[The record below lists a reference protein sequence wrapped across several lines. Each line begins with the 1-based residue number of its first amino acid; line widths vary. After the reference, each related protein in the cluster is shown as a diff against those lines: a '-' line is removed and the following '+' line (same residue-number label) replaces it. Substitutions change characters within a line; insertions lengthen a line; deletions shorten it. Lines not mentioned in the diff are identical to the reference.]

1 MKTFVNTLGLM
12 MIGAGL
18 AGCTSN
24 PFAPPNTSINP
35 KIQNELATSAAKA
48 QAQVAPPPKE
58 VTDELFEPLKIEP
71 PKALAKR
78 VEPRFDLVVN
88 KAPAAQVLMGIVSGS
103 PYSIALSPELK
114 GEISINLRDVTLFE
128 ALNALRDL
136 YGYEYKMS
144 GKQIFV
150 EPQTIQT
157 RVFQVNYITGSRRG
171 TSATRVTSGTASGS
185 GAGGAAGV
193 AGQAAAM
200 TGAGTGTSSGTGT
213 GAVGAT
219 GASNLQVYASDV
231 SMRTNND
238 FWEEIAASLSSLI
251 GEENGRKIVVNAQSG
266 LIMVRAMPKEIRQ
279 VEKFLSLMQV
289 TVDRQVILEAKII
302 KVQLNRNSQQGI
314 NWAAARTWGGHDYTF
329 GNVSGNTSLGGNV
342 TPNSSGALSSG
353 STITRTIN
361 DDGTV
366 TELVNSVALSNS
378 APVAIGGSMF
388 ALAVAGKNFSALL
401 NFLETQGS
409 VEVLSSPRIATI
421 NNQKAVL
428 KVGNDAFYV
437 TNVKTNVTTT
447 TGGAIVTPD
456 IQLQPYFSGI
466 SLDVTPQIDKD
477 DNITLHVHPFIS
489 DVTQVN
495 RTVTLSSANGG
506 TYTIPTAS
514 SNINETDSIV
524 RTRDGSVIAIG
535 GLMSESVDN
544 SRSKVPGLGDV
555 KFLGNLFRQKD
566 QSSIKSELVILLK
579 STVVRS
585 GESWAK
591 DMLDSQDRIEKLK
604 EDSNF

>member
-1 MKTFVNTLGLM
+1 MKTLVNTLGVM

-24 PFAPPNTSINP
+24 PFAPTNPSINP

-48 QAQVAPPPKE
+48 QTQVSPPPKE
-58 VTDELFEPLKIEP
+58 ITDELFEPLKIEP

-114 GEISINLRDVTLFE
+114 GDISINLRDVTLFE

-157 RVFQVNYITGSRRG
+157 RVFQVNYITGARRG

-200 TGAGTGTSSGTGT
+200 TGSGTSTGSTGNTSGSGTS
-213 GAVGAT
+213 

-251 GEENGRKIVVNAQSG
+251 GEESGRKVIINAQSG
-266 LIMVRAMPKEIRQ
+266 LIMVKAMPKEIRQ

-314 NWAAARTWGGHDYTF
+314 NWAAARHTRGRDVTF
-329 GNVSGNTSLGGNV
+329 GNINGNASLSETGDLTNGTV
-342 TPNSSGALSSG
+342 TTTEPGALS
-353 STITRTIN
+353 N
-361 DDGTV
+361 
-366 TELVNSVALSNS
+366 NSVTSL
-378 APVAIGGSMF
+378 GGSMF
-388 ALAVAGKNFSALL
+388 ALAVQGKGFSALL
-401 NFLETQGS
+401 NFLETQGN

-489 DVTQVN
+489 EVTQVN

-524 RTRDGSVIAIG
+524 RTKDGSVIAIG
-535 GLMSESVDN
+535 GLMQESVDN
-544 SRSKVPGLGDV
+544 TRTKVPGLGDV
-555 KFLGNLFRQKD
+555 KYLGNLFRQKD
-566 QSSIKSELVILLK
+566 QSSIKTELVILLK

-585 GESWAK
+585 GESWAQ
-591 DMLDSQDRIEKLK
+591 DMLDSQDRVEKLK
-604 EDSNF
+604 SDSSF

>member
-1 MKTFVNTLGLM
+1 MKTLVNTLGLM
-12 MIGAGL
+12 IIGTGL
-18 AGCTSN
+18 VGCTSN
-24 PFAPPNTSINP
+24 PFAPTNPSINP
-35 KIQNELATSAAKA
+35 KIQNELAASAAKA
-48 QAQVAPPPKE
+48 QAQVSPPPKE
-58 VTDELFEPLKIEP
+58 ITDELFEPLKIEP

-136 YGYEYKMS
+136 YGYEYKMN

-157 RVFQVNYITGSRRG
+157 RVFQVNYITGARKG

-200 TGAGTGTSSGTGT
+200 TGSGTGT
-213 GAVGAT
+213 GSTGNT
-219 GASNLQVYASDV
+219 SGSGSSGASNLQVYASDV

-238 FWEEIAASLSSLI
+238 FWDEIAGSLSSLI
-251 GEENGRKIVVNAQSG
+251 GEENGRKVVINAQSG
-266 LIMVRAMPKEIRQ
+266 LIMVKAMPKEIRQ

-314 NWAAARTWGGHDYTF
+314 NWAAARHTRGRDVTF
-329 GNVSGNTSLGGNV
+329 GNINGNASLSETGDLTNGVV
-342 TPNSSGALSSG
+342 TTTEPGALS
-353 STITRTIN
+353 N
-361 DDGTV
+361 
-366 TELVNSVALSNS
+366 NSVTSL
-378 APVAIGGSMF
+378 GGSMF
-388 ALAVAGKNFSALL
+388 ALAVQGKGFSALL
-401 NFLETQGS
+401 NFLETQGN

-466 SLDVTPQIDKD
+466 SLDVTPQIDRD
-477 DNITLHVHPFIS
+477 DNIILHVHPFIS

-524 RTRDGSVIAIG
+524 RTKDGSVIAIG
-535 GLMSESVDN
+535 GLMSETVDN
-544 SRSKVPGLGDV
+544 TRTKVPGLGDV

-566 QSSIKSELVILLK
+566 QASTKTELVILLK

-585 GESWAK
+585 GENWAQ
-591 DMLDSQDRIEKLK
+591 DMLESQERVDKLK
-604 EDSNF
+604 SDTTF

>member
-12 MIGAGL
+12 IIGTGL
-18 AGCTSN
+18 VGCTSN
-24 PFAPPNTSINP
+24 PFAPVNTSINS
-35 KIQNELATSAAKA
+35 KIQNELATSAAKT
-48 QAQVAPPPKE
+48 QAQVTPPPKE
-58 VTDELFEPLKIEP
+58 ITDELFEPLKIEP
-71 PKALAKR
+71 PKVLAKR

-114 GEISINLRDVTLFE
+114 GEITINLRDVTLFE

-136 YGYEYKMS
+136 YGYEYKMN

-150 EPQTIQT
+150 EPQTLQT
-157 RVFQVNYITGSRRG
+157 RVFQVNYITGARKG

-193 AGQAAAM
+193 ASQAAATTGAA
-200 TGAGTGTSSGTGT
+200 TGAGTGAA
-213 GAVGAT
+213 GAS

-238 FWEEIAASLSSLI
+238 FWEEIAGSLNSLV
-251 GEENGRKIVVNAQSG
+251 GEESGRKVVINAQSG
-266 LIMVRAMPKEIRQ
+266 LIMVKAMPKEIRQ

-314 NWAAARTWGGHDYTF
+314 NWAAMRTWGGHDYTF
-329 GNVSGNTSLGGNV
+329 GNVSGNTTLGSTV
-342 TPNSSGALSSG
+342 LPNSTGSLSSG
-353 STITRTIN
+353 T
-361 DDGTV
+361 TV
-366 TELVNSVALSNS
+366 TTDASGNLVSQSVALANAS
-378 APVAIGGSMF
+378 PVAIGGSMF

-401 NFLETQGS
+401 NFLETQGN

-466 SLDVTPQIDKD
+466 SLDVTPQIDKE

-524 RTRDGSVIAIG
+524 RTRDGNVIAIG
-535 GLMSESVDN
+535 GLMSESIDN

-555 KFLGNLFRQKD
+555 KFLGSLFRQKD
-566 QSSIKSELVILLK
+566 QSSIKTELVILLK

-591 DMLDSQDRIEKLK
+591 DMLESQDRIDKIK
-604 EDSNF
+604 GDSDF

>member
-150 EPQTIQT
+150 EPQTLQT
-157 RVFQVNYITGSRRG
+157 RVFQVNYITGARRG

-200 TGAGTGTSSGTGT
+200 TGSGTGSGTGT
-213 GAVGAT
+213 GTAAGSGSS

-238 FWEEIAASLSSLI
+238 FWDEVAGSLSSLI
-251 GEENGRKIVVNAQSG
+251 GEENGRKVVINAQSG
-266 LIMVRAMPKEIRQ
+266 LIMVKAMPKEIRQ

-314 NWAAARTWGGHDYTF
+314 NWAAARHTRGRDVTF
-329 GNVSGNTSLGGNV
+329 GNINGNASLSETGDLTNGTV
-342 TPNSSGALSSG
+342 TTTEPGALS
-353 STITRTIN
+353 N
-361 DDGTV
+361 NAV
-366 TELVNSVALSNS
+366 TSL
-378 APVAIGGSMF
+378 GGSMF
-388 ALAVAGKNFSALL
+388 ALAVQGKGFSALL
-401 NFLETQGS
+401 NFLETQGN

-466 SLDVTPQIDKD
+466 SLDVTPQIDRD
-477 DNITLHVHPFIS
+477 DNIILHVHPFIS

-535 GLMSESVDN
+535 GLMSETVDN
-544 SRSKVPGLGDV
+544 TRTKVPGLGDV

-566 QSSIKSELVILLK
+566 LASTKTELVILLK

-585 GESWAK
+585 GESWAQ
-591 DMLDSQDRIEKLK
+591 DMLDSQDRVDKLK
-604 EDSNF
+604 SDTSF

>member
-1 MKTFVNTLGLM
+1 MKTLVKTLVGM

-18 AGCTSN
+18 TACTTNPMAPSN
-24 PFAPPNTSINP
+24 PTIKP
-35 KIQNELATSAAKA
+35 KLQNELSSAAAKA
-48 QAQVAPPPKE
+48 QAQVAAPPKE
-58 VTDELFEPLKIEP
+58 VSDELFEPLKIEP

-114 GEISINLRDVTLFE
+114 GEITINLRDVTLFD

-136 YGYEYKMS
+136 YGYEYKMN

-150 EPQTIQT
+150 EPQTLQT

-185 GAGGAAGV
+185 GAGGAVGV
-193 AGQAAAM
+193 AGQAAAA
-200 TGAGTGTSSGTGT
+200 TGAGAAPT

-238 FWEEIAASLSSLI
+238 FWDDIAGSLGSLI
-251 GEENGRKIVVNAQSG
+251 GEENGRKVVINPQSG
-266 LIMVRAMPKEIRQ
+266 LIMVKAMPKEIRQ

-302 KVQLNRNSQQGI
+302 KVQLNRSSQQGI

-329 GNVSGNTSLGGNV
+329 GNVNGNTSLGTTGTLTNGV
-342 TPNSSGALSSG
+342 ISSTGEG
-353 STITRTIN
+353 
-361 DDGTV
+361 
-366 TELVNSVALSNS
+366 ALSNS
-378 APVAIGGSMF
+378 LPVSIGGSMF
-388 ALAVAGKNFSALL
+388 ALAVQGKNFSALL
-401 NFLETQGS
+401 NFLETQGN

-477 DNITLHVHPFIS
+477 DNIVLHVHPFIS

-524 RTRDGSVIAIG
+524 RTKDGSVIAIG

-544 SRSKVPGLGDV
+544 TRSKVPGLGDV
-555 KFLGNLFRQKD
+555 KFLGSLFRQKD
-566 QSSIKSELVILLK
+566 QTSTKTELVILLK

-585 GESWAK
+585 GDNWAQ
-591 DMLDSQDRIEKLK
+591 DMLDSQDRIEKIK
-604 EDSNF
+604 ADSAF

>member
-1 MKTFVNTLGLM
+1 MKTLVNTLGVM

-24 PFAPPNTSINP
+24 PFAPTNTSINP
-35 KIQNELATSAAKA
+35 KIQNELATAAAKA
-48 QAQVAPPPKE
+48 QTQVSPPPKE
-58 VTDELFEPLKIEP
+58 ITDELFEPLKIEP

-114 GEISINLRDVTLFE
+114 GDISINLRDVTLFE

-136 YGYEYKMS
+136 YGYEYKMN

-157 RVFQVNYITGSRRG
+157 RVFQVNYITGARKG

-200 TGAGTGTSSGTGT
+200 TGSTGTGTGT
-213 GAVGAT
+213 GAVGNS

-251 GEENGRKIVVNAQSG
+251 GEESGRKVIINAQSG
-266 LIMVRAMPKEIRQ
+266 LIMVKAMPKEIRQ

-314 NWAAARTWGGHDYTF
+314 NWAAARHTRGRDVTF
-329 GNVSGNTSLGGNV
+329 GNINGNASLSETGDLTNGVVTTTEPGALTNNAVTSL
-342 TPNSSGALSSG
+342 
-353 STITRTIN
+353 
-361 DDGTV
+361 
-366 TELVNSVALSNS
+366 
-378 APVAIGGSMF
+378 GGSMF
-388 ALAVAGKNFSALL
+388 ALAVQGKGFSALL
-401 NFLETQGS
+401 NFLETQGN

-524 RTRDGSVIAIG
+524 RTKDGSVIAIG
-535 GLMSESVDN
+535 GLMSETVDN
-544 SRSKVPGLGDV
+544 TRTKVPGLGDV
-555 KFLGNLFRQKD
+555 KFLGGLFRQKD
-566 QSSIKSELVILLK
+566 LASVKTELVILLK

-585 GESWAK
+585 GESWAQ
-591 DMLDSQDRIEKLK
+591 DMLDSQDRVEKLK
-604 EDSNF
+604 SDSSF

>member
-1 MKTFVNTLGLM
+1 MKTLVNTLGVM

-18 AGCTSN
+18 AGCNSN
-24 PFAPPNTSINP
+24 PFAPTNPSINP

-48 QAQVAPPPKE
+48 QTQVSPPPKE
-58 VTDELFEPLKIEP
+58 ITDELFEPLKIEP

-114 GEISINLRDVTLFE
+114 GDISINLRDVTLFE

-136 YGYEYKMS
+136 YGYEYKMN

-157 RVFQVNYITGSRRG
+157 RVFQVNYITGARKG

-200 TGAGTGTSSGTGT
+200 TGSTGTGTGTGT
-213 GAVGAT
+213 GAVGT
-219 GASNLQVYASDV
+219 SGASNLQVYASDV

-251 GEENGRKIVVNAQSG
+251 GEESGRKVIINAQSG
-266 LIMVRAMPKEIRQ
+266 LIMVKAMPKEIRQ

-314 NWAAARTWGGHDYTF
+314 NWAAMRTWGGHDYTF

-342 TPNSSGALSSG
+342 TPNSSGALTSG

-366 TELVNSVALSNS
+366 SELVNSVALSNS

-466 SLDVTPQIDKD
+466 SLDVTPQIDKN

-489 DVTQVN
+489 EVTQVN

-535 GLMSESVDN
+535 GLMQESVDN

-566 QSSIKSELVILLK
+566 LASVKTELVILLK

-585 GESWAK
+585 GESWAQ

-604 EDSNF
+604 GDSSF

>member
-1 MKTFVNTLGLM
+1 MKTFVNTLGVM

-24 PFAPPNTSINP
+24 PFAPTNPSIQP
-35 KIQNELATSAAKA
+35 KIQNELATAAAKA
-48 QAQVAPPPKE
+48 QAQLAPPPKE

-88 KAPAAQVLMGIVSGS
+88 KAPASQVLMGIVSGS

-114 GEISINLRDVTLFE
+114 GEITINLRDVTLFE

-136 YGYEYKMS
+136 YGYEYKMN

-150 EPQTIQT
+150 EPQTLQT

-171 TSATRVTSGTASGS
+171 SSATRVTSGTASGS

-200 TGAGTGTSSGTGT
+200 NGAMGVGSGSTGTGTPGTS
-213 GAVGAT
+213 

-238 FWEEIAASLSSLI
+238 FWDEIASSLSNLI
-251 GEENGRKIVVNAQSG
+251 GEENGRKVVINSQSG
-266 LIMVRAMPKEIRQ
+266 LIMVKAMPKEIRQ

-314 NWAAARTWGGHDYTF
+314 NWAAARNIRGRDYTF
-329 GNVSGNTSLGGNV
+329 GNVNGNTTLGETGTLTNG
-342 TPNSSGALSSG
+342 TLTSTGPGALA
-353 STITRTIN
+353 
-361 DDGTV
+361 
-366 TELVNSVALSNS
+366 NSD
-378 APVAIGGSMF
+378 PVSIGGSMF
-388 ALAVAGKNFSALL
+388 ALAVQGKNFSALL
-401 NFLETQGS
+401 NFLETQGN

-437 TNVKTNVTTT
+437 TNVRTNVTTT
-447 TGGAIVTPD
+447 TGGAVVTPD

-524 RTRDGSVIAIG
+524 RTRDGNVIAIG

-544 SRSKVPGLGDV
+544 TRTKVPGLGDV

-566 QSSIKSELVILLK
+566 QSSTKTELVILLK

-585 GESWAK
+585 GESWAQ
-591 DMLDSQDRIEKLK
+591 DMLDSQDRVEKLK
-604 EDSNF
+604 TDSAF

>member
-1 MKTFVNTLGLM
+1 MKTFLNTLGVM
-12 MIGAGL
+12 VIGAGL
-18 AGCTSN
+18 TGCTSN
-24 PFAPPNTSINP
+24 PFAPPNSSINP

-48 QAQVAPPPKE
+48 QAQVTPPPKE

-136 YGYEYKMS
+136 YGYEYKMN

-150 EPQTIQT
+150 EPQTLQT
-157 RVFQVNYITGSRRG
+157 RVFQVNYIMGARRG

-200 TGAGTGTSSGTGT
+200 NISGSGSGTGT
-213 GAVGAT
+213 GTAT
-219 GASNLQVYASDV
+219 GNGTSGASNLQVYASDV

-238 FWEEIAASLSSLI
+238 FWDEIAGSLSGLI
-251 GEENGRKIVVNAQSG
+251 GEENGRKVIINAQSG
-266 LIMVRAMPKEIRQ
+266 LIMVKAMPKEIRQ

-314 NWAAARTWGGHDYTF
+314 NWAFLRKGARDVTF
-329 GNVSGNTSLGGNV
+329 GNVNGNTSLGTTG
-342 TPNSSGALSSG
+342 
-353 STITRTIN
+353 TIT
-361 DDGTV
+361 DGTV
-366 TELVNSVALSNS
+366 SSTAPGFLSNS
-378 APVAIGGSMF
+378 SPIPLGGSAF
-388 ALAVAGKNFSALL
+388 ALAVQGGNFSALL
-401 NFLETQGS
+401 TFLETQGN

-477 DNITLHVHPFIS
+477 DNIILHVHPFVS

-544 SRSKVPGLGDV
+544 TRTKVPGLGDV
-555 KFLGNLFRQKD
+555 KLLGNLFRQKD
-566 QSSIKSELVILLK
+566 LSSTKTELVILLK

-585 GESWAK
+585 GENWAQ
-591 DMLDSQDRIEKLK
+591 DMLESQDRVDKLK
-604 EDSNF
+604 ADTAF

>member
-1 MKTFVNTLGLM
+1 MKTCLNTLGVM
-12 MIGAGL
+12 MISAGL
-18 AGCTSN
+18 VGCTSN
-24 PFAPPNTSINP
+24 PFAPPNSSINP

-48 QAQVAPPPKE
+48 QAQVIPPPKE

-71 PKALAKR
+71 PKTLAKR

-136 YGYEYKMS
+136 YGYEYKMN

-150 EPQTIQT
+150 EPQTLQT
-157 RVFQVNYITGSRRG
+157 RVFQVNYITGARRG

-200 TGAGTGTSSGTGT
+200 TGSGSTAGTN
-213 GAVGAT
+213 GAGAS

-238 FWEEIAASLSSLI
+238 FWDEVAGSLTSLI
-251 GEENGRKIVVNAQSG
+251 GEENGRKVIINPQSG
-266 LIMVRAMPKEIRQ
+266 LIMVKAMPKEIRQ

-314 NWAAARTWGGHDYTF
+314 NWAFLRKGARDVTF
-329 GNVSGNTSLGGNV
+329 GNVNGNTSLGTTGTV
-342 TPNSSGALSSG
+342 T
-353 STITRTIN
+353 
-361 DDGTV
+361 DGTV
-366 TELVNSVALSNS
+366 SSTAPGFLANSSPIPL
-378 APVAIGGSMF
+378 GGAAF
-388 ALAVAGKNFSALL
+388 ALAVQGGNFSALL
-401 NFLETQGS
+401 TFLETQGN

-477 DNITLHVHPFIS
+477 DNIILHVHPFVS

-544 SRSKVPGLGDV
+544 TRTKVPGLGDV

-566 QSSIKSELVILLK
+566 LSSTKTELVILLK

-585 GESWAK
+585 ADNWAQ
-591 DMLDSQDRIEKLK
+591 DMLESQDRVDKLK
-604 EDSNF
+604 ADTTF

>member
-1 MKTFVNTLGLM
+1 MKTLVNTLGVM

-24 PFAPPNTSINP
+24 PFAPTNPSINP

-48 QAQVAPPPKE
+48 QAQVSPPPKE
-58 VTDELFEPLKIEP
+58 ITDELFEPLKIEP

-114 GEISINLRDVTLFE
+114 GDISINLRDVTLFE

-157 RVFQVNYITGSRRG
+157 RVFQVNYITGARRG

-200 TGAGTGTSSGTGT
+200 TGSGTSTGSTGNTSGSGTS
-213 GAVGAT
+213 

-251 GEENGRKIVVNAQSG
+251 GEESGRKVIINAQSG
-266 LIMVRAMPKEIRQ
+266 LIMVKAMPKEIRQ

-314 NWAAARTWGGHDYTF
+314 NWAAARHTRGRDVTF
-329 GNVSGNTSLGGNV
+329 GNINGNASLSETGDLTNGTV
-342 TPNSSGALSSG
+342 TTTEPGALS
-353 STITRTIN
+353 N
-361 DDGTV
+361 
-366 TELVNSVALSNS
+366 NSVTSL
-378 APVAIGGSMF
+378 GGSMF
-388 ALAVAGKNFSALL
+388 ALAVQGKGFSALL
-401 NFLETQGS
+401 NFLETQGN

-489 DVTQVN
+489 EVTQVN

-524 RTRDGSVIAIG
+524 RTKDGSVIAIG
-535 GLMSESVDN
+535 GLMQESVDN
-544 SRSKVPGLGDV
+544 TRTKVPGLGDV
-555 KFLGNLFRQKD
+555 KYLGNLFRQKD
-566 QSSIKSELVILLK
+566 QSSIKTELVILLK

-585 GESWAK
+585 GESWAQ
-591 DMLDSQDRIEKLK
+591 DMLDSQDRVEKLK
-604 EDSNF
+604 SDSSF

>member
-1 MKTFVNTLGLM
+1 MKTFLNTLGVM

-18 AGCTSN
+18 TGCTSN
-24 PFAPPNTSINP
+24 PFAPPNSSINP

-48 QAQVAPPPKE
+48 QAQVTPPPKE

-136 YGYEYKMS
+136 YGYEYKMN

-150 EPQTIQT
+150 EPQTLQT
-157 RVFQVNYITGSRRG
+157 RVFQVNYITGARRG

-200 TGAGTGTSSGTGT
+200 NISGSGSGTGT
-213 GAVGAT
+213 GTAT
-219 GASNLQVYASDV
+219 GNGTSGASNLQVYASDV

-238 FWEEIAASLSSLI
+238 FWDEIAGSLSGLI
-251 GEENGRKIVVNAQSG
+251 GEENGRKVIINAQSG
-266 LIMVRAMPKEIRQ
+266 LIMVKAMPKEIRQ

-302 KVQLNRNSQQGI
+302 KVQLNRRSQQGI
-314 NWAAARTWGGHDYTF
+314 NWAFLRNGARDVTF
-329 GNVSGNTSLGGNV
+329 GNVNGNTSLGTTG
-342 TPNSSGALSSG
+342 
-353 STITRTIN
+353 TIT
-361 DDGTV
+361 DGTV
-366 TELVNSVALSNS
+366 SSTAPGFLSNS
-378 APVAIGGSMF
+378 APIPLGGAAF
-388 ALAVAGKNFSALL
+388 ALAVQGGNFSALL
-401 NFLETQGS
+401 TFLETQGN

-477 DNITLHVHPFIS
+477 DNIILHVHPFVS

-544 SRSKVPGLGDV
+544 TRTKVPGLGDV

-566 QSSIKSELVILLK
+566 LSSTKTELVILLK

-585 GESWAK
+585 GDNWAQ
-591 DMLDSQDRIEKLK
+591 DMLESQDRVDKLK
-604 EDSNF
+604 ADTAF

>member
-1 MKTFVNTLGLM
+1 MKTLVKTLVGM

-18 AGCTSN
+18 TACTTN
-24 PFAPPNTSINP
+24 PMAPSDPTIKP
-35 KIQNELATSAAKA
+35 KLQNELSSAAAKA
-48 QAQVAPPPKE
+48 QAQVAAPPKE
-58 VTDELFEPLKIEP
+58 VSDELFEPLKIEP

-114 GEISINLRDVTLFE
+114 GEITINLRDVTLFD

-136 YGYEYKMS
+136 YGYEYKMN

-150 EPQTIQT
+150 EPQTLQT

-185 GAGGAAGV
+185 GAGGAVGV
-193 AGQAAAM
+193 AGQAAAA
-200 TGAGTGTSSGTGT
+200 TGAGAAPT

-238 FWEEIAASLSSLI
+238 FWDDIAGSLGSLI
-251 GEENGRKIVVNAQSG
+251 GEENGRKVVINPQSG
-266 LIMVRAMPKEIRQ
+266 LIMVKAMPKEIRQ

-302 KVQLNRNSQQGI
+302 KVQLNRSSQQGI

-329 GNVSGNTSLGGNV
+329 GNVNGNTSLGTTGTLTNGV
-342 TPNSSGALSSG
+342 ISSTGEG
-353 STITRTIN
+353 
-361 DDGTV
+361 
-366 TELVNSVALSNS
+366 ALSNS
-378 APVAIGGSMF
+378 LPVSIGGSMF
-388 ALAVAGKNFSALL
+388 ALAVQGKNFSALL
-401 NFLETQGS
+401 NFLETQGN

-477 DNITLHVHPFIS
+477 DNIVLHVHPFIS

-524 RTRDGSVIAIG
+524 RTKDGSVIAIG

-544 SRSKVPGLGDV
+544 TRSKVPGLGDV
-555 KFLGNLFRQKD
+555 KFLGSLFRQKD
-566 QSSIKSELVILLK
+566 QTSTKTELVILLK

-585 GESWAK
+585 GDNWAQ
-591 DMLDSQDRIEKLK
+591 DMLDSQDRVEKIK
-604 EDSNF
+604 ADSAF

>member
-1 MKTFVNTLGLM
+1 MKTFLNTLGVM
-12 MIGAGL
+12 VIGAGL
-18 AGCTSN
+18 TGCTSN
-24 PFAPPNTSINP
+24 PFAPPNSSINP

-48 QAQVAPPPKE
+48 QAQVTPPPKE

-71 PKALAKR
+71 PKVLAKR

-136 YGYEYKMS
+136 YGYEYKMN

-150 EPQTIQT
+150 EPQTLQT
-157 RVFQVNYITGSRRG
+157 RVFQVNYIMGARRG

-185 GAGGAAGV
+185 GVGGAAGV

-200 TGAGTGTSSGTGT
+200 TGSGTGT
-213 GAVGAT
+213 GTGTGNGATGAT

-238 FWEEIAASLSSLI
+238 FWDEIASSLSGLI
-251 GEENGRKIVVNAQSG
+251 GEESGRKVIINAQSG
-266 LIMVRAMPKEIRQ
+266 LIMVKAMPKEIRQ

-302 KVQLNRNSQQGI
+302 KVQLNRNSQQGV
-314 NWAAARTWGGHDYTF
+314 NWAAMRTWGGHDYTF
-329 GNVSGNTSLGGNV
+329 GNVSGNTSLGGNN
-342 TPNSSGALSSG
+342 TPNSSGSLSSG
-353 STITRTIN
+353 STVT
-361 DDGTV
+361 TV
-366 TELVNSVALSNS
+366 TSDTGSTTTIDSVALKNS

-401 NFLETQGS
+401 NFLETQGN

-477 DNITLHVHPFIS
+477 DNIILHVHPFVS

-566 QSSIKSELVILLK
+566 LASTKTELVILLK

-585 GESWAK
+585 GDNWAQ
-591 DMLDSQDRIEKLK
+591 DMLESQDRIDKLK
-604 EDSNF
+604 ADTAF

>member
-1 MKTFVNTLGLM
+1 MKTFLNTLGVM

-18 AGCTSN
+18 TGCTSN
-24 PFAPPNTSINP
+24 PFAPPNSSINP

-48 QAQVAPPPKE
+48 QAQVTPPPKE

-136 YGYEYKMS
+136 YGFEYKMN

-150 EPQTIQT
+150 EPQTLQT
-157 RVFQVNYITGSRRG
+157 RVFQVNYIMGARRG

-200 TGAGTGTSSGTGT
+200 NISGSGSGSGTGT
-213 GAVGAT
+213 AT
-219 GASNLQVYASDV
+219 GNGTSGASNLQVYASDV

-238 FWEEIAASLSSLI
+238 FWDEIAGSLSGLI
-251 GEENGRKIVVNAQSG
+251 GEENGRKVIINAQSG
-266 LIMVRAMPKEIRQ
+266 LIMVKAMPKEIRQ

-302 KVQLNRNSQQGI
+302 KVQLNRRSQQGI
-314 NWAAARTWGGHDYTF
+314 NWAFLRNGARDVTF
-329 GNVSGNTSLGGNV
+329 GNVNGNTSLGTTG
-342 TPNSSGALSSG
+342 
-353 STITRTIN
+353 TIT
-361 DDGTV
+361 DGTV
-366 TELVNSVALSNS
+366 SSTAPGFLSNS
-378 APVAIGGSMF
+378 APIPLGGAAF
-388 ALAVAGKNFSALL
+388 ALAVQGGNFSALL
-401 NFLETQGS
+401 TFLETQGN

-477 DNITLHVHPFIS
+477 DNIILHVHPFVS

-544 SRSKVPGLGDV
+544 TRTKVPGLGDV

-566 QSSIKSELVILLK
+566 LSSTKTELVILLK

-585 GESWAK
+585 GDNWAQ
-591 DMLDSQDRIEKLK
+591 DMLESQDRVDKLK
-604 EDSNF
+604 ADTAF

>member
-1 MKTFVNTLGLM
+1 MKTLVNTLGVM

-24 PFAPPNTSINP
+24 PFAPANPSINP

-48 QAQVAPPPKE
+48 RAQVSPPPKE
-58 VTDELFEPLKIEP
+58 ITDELFEPLKIEP

-114 GEISINLRDVTLFE
+114 GDISINLRDVTLFE

-157 RVFQVNYITGSRRG
+157 RVFQVNYITGARRG

-200 TGAGTGTSSGTGT
+200 TGSGTSTGSTGNTSGSGTS
-213 GAVGAT
+213 

-251 GEENGRKIVVNAQSG
+251 GEESGRKVIINAQSG
-266 LIMVRAMPKEIRQ
+266 LIMVKAMPKEIRQ

-314 NWAAARTWGGHDYTF
+314 NWAAARHTRGRDVTF
-329 GNVSGNTSLGGNV
+329 GNINGNASLSETGDLTNGVV
-342 TPNSSGALSSG
+342 TTTEPGALS
-353 STITRTIN
+353 N
-361 DDGTV
+361 
-366 TELVNSVALSNS
+366 NSVTSL
-378 APVAIGGSMF
+378 GGSMF
-388 ALAVAGKNFSALL
+388 ALAVQGKGFSALL
-401 NFLETQGS
+401 NFLETQGN

-489 DVTQVN
+489 EVTQVN

-524 RTRDGSVIAIG
+524 RTKDGSVIAIG
-535 GLMSESVDN
+535 GLMQESVDN
-544 SRSKVPGLGDV
+544 TRTKVPGLGDV
-555 KFLGNLFRQKD
+555 KYLGNLFRQKD
-566 QSSIKSELVILLK
+566 QSSIKTELVILLK

-585 GESWAK
+585 GESWAQ
-591 DMLDSQDRIEKLK
+591 DMLDSQDRVEKLK
-604 EDSNF
+604 SDSSF

>member
-1 MKTFVNTLGLM
+1 MKTFVNTLGVM

-24 PFAPPNTSINP
+24 PFAPTNPSIQP
-35 KIQNELATSAAKA
+35 KIQNELATAAAKA
-48 QAQVAPPPKE
+48 QAQLAPPPKE

-88 KAPAAQVLMGIVSGS
+88 KAPASQVLMGIVSGS

-114 GEISINLRDVTLFE
+114 GEITINLRDVTLFE

-136 YGYEYKMS
+136 YGYEYKMN

-150 EPQTIQT
+150 EPQTLQT

-171 TSATRVTSGTASGS
+171 SSATRVTSGTASGS
-185 GAGGAAGV
+185 GAGGAVGV

-200 TGAGTGTSSGTGT
+200 NGAMGVGTGSTGTGTPGTS
-213 GAVGAT
+213 

-238 FWEEIAASLSSLI
+238 FWDEIASSLSNLI
-251 GEENGRKIVVNAQSG
+251 GEENGRKVVINSQSG
-266 LIMVRAMPKEIRQ
+266 LIMVKAMPKEIRQ

-314 NWAAARTWGGHDYTF
+314 NWAAARNIRGRDYTF
-329 GNVSGNTSLGGNV
+329 GNVNGNTTLGETGTLTNG
-342 TPNSSGALSSG
+342 TLTSTGPGALA
-353 STITRTIN
+353 
-361 DDGTV
+361 
-366 TELVNSVALSNS
+366 NSD
-378 APVAIGGSMF
+378 PVSIGGSMF
-388 ALAVAGKNFSALL
+388 ALAVQGKNFSALL
-401 NFLETQGS
+401 NFLETQGN

-437 TNVKTNVTTT
+437 TNVRTNVTTT
-447 TGGAIVTPD
+447 TGGAVVTPD

-544 SRSKVPGLGDV
+544 TRTKVPGLGDV

-566 QSSIKSELVILLK
+566 QSSTKTELVILLK

-585 GESWAK
+585 GESWAQ
-591 DMLDSQDRIEKLK
+591 DMLDSQDRVEKLK
-604 EDSNF
+604 TDSAF

>member
-1 MKTFVNTLGLM
+1 MKTFVNTLGVM

-24 PFAPPNTSINP
+24 PFTPTNPSIQP

-48 QAQVAPPPKE
+48 QAQVVPPPKE

-88 KAPAAQVLMGIVSGS
+88 KAPASQVLMGIVSGS

-114 GEISINLRDVTLFE
+114 GEITINLRDVTLFE

-136 YGYEYKMS
+136 YGYEYKMN

-150 EPQTIQT
+150 EPQTLQT
-157 RVFQVNYITGSRRG
+157 RVFQVNYITGARRG
-171 TSATRVTSGTASGS
+171 SSATRVTSGTASGS

-200 TGAGTGTSSGTGT
+200 NGAMGVGSGSTGTGT
-213 GAVGAT
+213 GNQAAS

-238 FWEEIAASLSSLI
+238 FWDEIAGSLSSLI
-251 GEENGRKIVVNAQSG
+251 GEENGRKVVINAQSG
-266 LIMVRAMPKEIRQ
+266 LIMVKAMPKEIRQ

-314 NWAAARTWGGHDYTF
+314 NWAAVRNIRGRDYTF
-329 GNVSGNTSLGGNV
+329 GNVNGNTTLGETGALTNGTLTSTV
-342 TPNSSGALSSG
+342 PGALSN
-353 STITRTIN
+353 T
-361 DDGTV
+361 D
-366 TELVNSVALSNS
+366 
-378 APVAIGGSMF
+378 PVSIGGSMF
-388 ALAVAGKNFSALL
+388 ALAVQGKNFSALL
-401 NFLETQGS
+401 NFLETQGN

-437 TNVKTNVTTT
+437 TNVRTNVTTT
-447 TGGAIVTPD
+447 TGGAVVTPD

-477 DNITLHVHPFIS
+477 DNIILHVHPFIS
-489 DVTQVN
+489 EVTQVN
-495 RTVTLSSANGG
+495 RTVSLSSANGG

-544 SRSKVPGLGDV
+544 TRTKVPGLGDV

-566 QSSIKSELVILLK
+566 QSSTKTELVILLK

-585 GESWAK
+585 GDNWAQ
-591 DMLDSQDRIEKLK
+591 DMLDSQDRVEKLK
-604 EDSNF
+604 SDNAF

>member
-1 MKTFVNTLGLM
+1 MKTFVNTLGVM

-24 PFAPPNTSINP
+24 PFAPTNPSIQP
-35 KIQNELATSAAKA
+35 KIQNELATAAAKA
-48 QAQVAPPPKE
+48 QAQLAPPPKE

-88 KAPAAQVLMGIVSGS
+88 KAPASQVLMGIVSGS

-114 GEISINLRDVTLFE
+114 GEITINLRDVTLFE

-136 YGYEYKMS
+136 YGYEYKMN

-150 EPQTIQT
+150 EPQTLQT

-171 TSATRVTSGTASGS
+171 SSATRVTSGTASSS

-200 TGAGTGTSSGTGT
+200 NGAMGVGSGSTGTGTPGTS
-213 GAVGAT
+213 

-238 FWEEIAASLSSLI
+238 FWDEIASSLSNLI
-251 GEENGRKIVVNAQSG
+251 GEENGRKVVINSQSG
-266 LIMVRAMPKEIRQ
+266 LIMVKAMPKEIRQ

-314 NWAAARTWGGHDYTF
+314 NWAAARNIRGRDYTF
-329 GNVSGNTSLGGNV
+329 GNVNGNTTLGETGTLTNG
-342 TPNSSGALSSG
+342 TLTSTGPGALA
-353 STITRTIN
+353 
-361 DDGTV
+361 
-366 TELVNSVALSNS
+366 NSD
-378 APVAIGGSMF
+378 PVSIGGSMF
-388 ALAVAGKNFSALL
+388 ALAVQGKNFSALL
-401 NFLETQGS
+401 NFLETQGN

-437 TNVKTNVTTT
+437 TNVRTNVTTT
-447 TGGAIVTPD
+447 TGGAVVTPD

-524 RTRDGSVIAIG
+524 RTRDGNVIAIG

-544 SRSKVPGLGDV
+544 TRTKVPGLGDV

-566 QSSIKSELVILLK
+566 QSSTKTELVILLK

-585 GESWAK
+585 GESWAQ
-591 DMLDSQDRIEKLK
+591 DMLDSQDRVEKLK
-604 EDSNF
+604 TDSAF

>member
-1 MKTFVNTLGLM
+1 MKTFVNTLGW
-12 MIGAGL
+12 IIISAGL

-24 PFAPPNTSINP
+24 PFAPSNVSINP
-35 KIQNELATSAAKA
+35 KMQDELAKAAA
-48 QAQVAPPPKE
+48 QAKGQTMPPPKE
-58 VTDELFEPLKIEP
+58 ITEELFEPLKIEP
-71 PKALAKR
+71 PKSLAKR

-103 PYSIALSPELK
+103 PYSIALSSELK
-114 GEISINLRDVTLFE
+114 GDISINLKDVTLFE

-136 YGYEYKMS
+136 YGYEYKMN

-150 EPQTIQT
+150 EPQTLQT
-157 RVFQVNYITGSRRG
+157 RVFQVNYITGARRG

-200 TGAGTGTSSGTGT
+200 TGTGAATGTGTAGTS
-213 GAVGAT
+213 

-238 FWEEIAASLSSLI
+238 FWDEIAGSLSGLI
-251 GEENGRKIVVNAQSG
+251 GEENGRKVVINAQSG
-266 LIMVRAMPKEIRQ
+266 LIMVKAMPKEIRQ
-279 VEKFLSLMQV
+279 VERFLSLMQV
-289 TVDRQVILEAKII
+289 TVDRQVILEAKIL
-302 KVQLNRNSQQGI
+302 KVELNRESQAGI
-314 NWAAARTWGGHDYTF
+314 NWSFLRKGARDVTF
-329 GNVSGNTSLGGNV
+329 GNVNGNTSLGTTGPITNG
-342 TPNSSGALSSG
+342 TISSSAPGFLDNSSPISL
-353 STITRTIN
+353 
-361 DDGTV
+361 
-366 TELVNSVALSNS
+366 
-378 APVAIGGSMF
+378 GGSAF
-388 ALAVAGKNFSALL
+388 AIAVQGGNFSALL
-401 NFLETQGS
+401 NFLETQGN

-466 SLDVTPQIDKD
+466 SLDVTPQIDKN
-477 DNITLHVHPFIS
+477 DNIILHVHPFVS
-489 DVTQVN
+489 EVTQVN

-535 GLMSESVDN
+535 GLMSEEVSN
-544 SRSKVPGLGDV
+544 ERTKVPGLGDV

-566 QSSIKSELVILLK
+566 EISKKKELVILLK

-585 GESWAK
+585 GDNWAQ
-591 DMLDSQDRIEKLK
+591 DMLDSQERIEKLK
-604 EDSNF
+604 EDNF